1 MSGHSRTIS
10 ADLGAIDRRLRAL
23 ERSLEHVVSPSIAWQ
38 SADRVGEAVASALG
52 SVADRFRHGADAVG
66 DEAAKFG
73 SEATKLGNTA
83 LKRLAEEVARRP
95 LTALVLAAGVGF
107 LVGAVGRRA

>member
-1 MSGHSRTIS
+1 RS
-10 ADLGAIDRRLRAL
+10 L
-23 ERSLEHVVSPSIAWQ
+23 ERSLERVVSPSIAWQ

-52 SVADRFRHGADAVG
+52 SAADRFRHGADVVT

-83 LKRLAEEVARRP
+83 LQRLAEEVARRP
-95 LTALVLAAGVGF
+95 LSALILAVGVGF
-107 LVGAVGRRA
+107 LVGAGRRRSMRRAPPTL

>member
-1 MSGHSRTIS
+1 MSGYSRTIS

-23 ERSLEHVVSPSIAWQ
+23 ERSLERVASPSIAWQ

-52 SVADRFRHGADAVG
+52 SVADRFRHGA

-107 LVGAVGRRA
+107 LLGAAGRRA

>member
-1 MSGHSRTIS
+1 MSGYSRTIS
-10 ADLGAIDRRLRAL
+10 ADLGAIDRRF
-23 ERSLEHVVSPSIAWQ
+23 ERVASASIAWQ

-52 SVADRFRHGADAVG
+52 SVADRFRHGA

-107 LVGAVGRRA
+107 LLGAAGRRA